1 VSNTDPIIVI
11 GTGRCGSTVFHRL
24 LSKHPNLAWLP
35 GALCSR
41 FPRKPGLHN
50 LFTSG
55 LDYPVLGKVLEERI
69 KPGECYPFWEHQC
82 KGFSK
87 PYRDL
92 VASDVTRRA
101 KERIRETVSEITTE
115 KRDRLLIKITGW
127 PRIGFLSEIFEDA
140 KFVHV
145 VRDGRAVANSLLD
158 VYFWE
163 GWRGPENWSWGELSP
178 AQRGEWNRYG
188 QSFVVLAAIQWKIL
202 MDAMESAKTS
212 LSKDNFLE
220 LKYEDLCSDPLD
232 TVRTVT
238 EFCELEWTA
247 EFERQI
253 GKHELKNTNDKFK
266 QHLTARQQRE
276 LEEVLGNSLRR
287 YDYL

>member
-1 VSNTDPIIVI
+1 VSNTDPIIVV

-35 GALCSR
+35 GALCRR

-92 VASDVTRRA
+92 VASDVTRRS
-101 KERIRETVSEITTE
+101 KERIRKTVSEITTE

-158 VYFWE
+158 VNFWE

-178 AQRGEWNRYG
+178 AQREEWNRYG

-232 TVRTVT
+232 TVRTAT

-253 GKHELKNTNDKFK
+253 GKHELKNTNDKFQ

-276 LEEVLGNSLRR
+276 LEEVLGDSLRR